1 MEGVTEPGKAS
12 ATAGAGEKT
21 TPTATPSTQPGPS
34 SVAAAT
40 GQEEEVKPKP
50 AEKKTEVSSWN
61 FCSKI
66 FFVDQLQIPVGFNVL
81 FHEALESWPDAE
93 FPILLL

>member
-1 MEGVTEPGKAS
+1 MEGVTEAGKAS
-12 ATAGAGEKT
+12 APAGAGEKT
-21 TPTATPSTQPGPS
+21 TPTATPSTQSGPS

-61 FCSKI
+61 ILAKKI
-66 FFVDQLQIPVGFNVL
+66 FFVDQLQIPVGFNAFSRGL
-81 FHEALESWPDAE
+81 
-93 FPILLL
+93 

>member
-1 MEGVTEPGKAS
+1 MEGVTEAGKAS
-12 ATAGAGEKT
+12 APAGAGEKT

-34 SVAAAT
+34 NVAAAT